1 MYHLKVVRKK
11 SILHFYNIY
20 ITYTTKKETKVET
33 NKETKKKQKRDQDK
47 EKKKVK
53 RE

>member
-1 MYHLKVVRKK
+1 MYHLKIVRKK

-33 NKETKKKQKRDQDK
+33 NKETKKETKIERKR
-47 EKKKVK
+47 KVK
-53 RE
+53 HE